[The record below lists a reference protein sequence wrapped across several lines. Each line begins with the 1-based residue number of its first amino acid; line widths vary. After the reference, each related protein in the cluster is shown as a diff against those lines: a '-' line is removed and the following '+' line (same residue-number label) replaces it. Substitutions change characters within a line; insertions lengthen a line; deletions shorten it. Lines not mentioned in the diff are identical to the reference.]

1 MKMKRTGYNALAMGL
16 AVCALLSI
24 TVFSFAEE
32 GGPPSDEPEVIVEPD
47 PTPAPTSTSS
57 PTPTPKPS
65 PTSTPKP
72 SSTPAPAG
80 PTVTSEQK
88 EAAEKTWSKDE
99 DGNLHYSGSESFQ
112 EDYGYQPPEE
122 IPGEEFSKEDPDDEG
137 PKSEMDSGWHR
148 DNDGNFAY
156 NAYNVSTEAT
166 KTSIRARLSQLSGV
180 PTSSSSA
187 SSKKGQS
194 G

>member
-1 MKMKRTGYNALAMGL
+1 MKKNRIAYYMLSMALALCM
-16 AVCALLSI
+16 LLSI

-47 PTPAPTSTSS
+47 PTPAPSS
-57 PTPTPKPS
+57 A
-65 PTSTPKP
+65 P

-88 EAAEKTWSKDE
+88 EAAGKTWSKDE

-166 KTSIRARLSQLSGV
+166 KTSIRELSGV

>member
-1 MKMKRTGYNALAMGL
+1 MLSMALALCM
-16 AVCALLSI
+16 LLSI

-47 PTPAPTSTSS
+47 PTPAPSSAPST
-57 PTPTPKPS
+57 TPTPKPS
-65 PTSTPKP
+65 P
-72 SSTPAPAG
+72 TPAPAG
-80 PTVTSEQK
+80 PTVTSEQI

-137 PKSEMDSGWHR
+137 PKSSMDSGWHR
-148 DNDGNFAY
+148 DNDGNFVCIVNQSSSHAQHSSEVH
-156 NAYNVSTEAT
+156 AI
-166 KTSIRARLSQLSGV
+166 KARLSQLSGV